1 MSRPA
6 VNRRTFAKQLAAGSL
21 AAGPLA
27 VGIPL
32 AADEPAKPQTPPAPQ
47 PQPPAPAELVLKLL
61 AQFYPRPLDEAQQ
74 AEVLRQIAE
83 DQARSKILSSFP
95 LTNADEPAPVFA
107 AWRSEG

>member
-27 VGIPL
+27 IGVPL
-32 AADEPAKPQTPPAPQ
+32 AADEPAQPQTP
-47 PQPPAPAELVLKLL
+47 PAELVLKLL
-61 AQFYPRPLDEAQQ
+61 AQFYPHPLDEAQQ

-95 LTNADEPAPVFA
+95 LTNADEPASVFA
-107 AWRSEG
+107 AWRSEE